1 MAEEN
6 TNNSGGGLTGFL
18 DVFLSKLKEQTF
30 VIVLMLGVIY
40 FQNRM
45 FVERVESHK
54 ETIEKQQNYIDKLVD
69 DERTRLI
76 EREKYLVD
84 QRDKYVEDAINEL
97 KK

>member
-6 TNNSGGGLTGFL
+6 NNNSGGLTGFV

-45 FVERVESHK
+45 FTERIESHK
-54 ETIEKQQNYIDKLVD
+54 ATIEKQENYIDKLVD
-69 DERTRLI
+69 DERARLI

>member
-6 TNNSGGGLTGFL
+6 NNNSGGLTGFV

-45 FVERVESHK
+45 FTERIESH
-54 ETIEKQQNYIDKLVD
+54 EATIEKQENYIDKLVD

>member
-6 TNNSGGGLTGFL
+6 NSNSGGGLTGVL

-45 FVERVESHK
+45 FTERIESHK
-54 ETIEKQQNYIDKLVD
+54 ATIEKQQNYIDKLVD

-76 EREKYLVD
+76 ERERYLVE
-84 QRDKYVEDAINEL
+84 QRDKFVEDAINEL

>member
-6 TNNSGGGLTGFL
+6 TNSGGLTGFF

-30 VIVLMLGVIY
+30 VIVLMLCVIY

-45 FVERVESHK
+45 FTERIESHK
-54 ETIEKQQNYIDKLVD
+54 ATIEKQQDYIDKLVD
-69 DERTRLI
+69 EERSRLI
-76 EREKYLVD
+76 EREKYLTE
-84 QRDKYVEDAINEL
+84 QRDKYIDDAINEL

>member
-76 EREKYLVD
+76 ERERYLVE
-84 QRDKYVEDAINEL
+84 QRDKFVEDAINEL